1 MQTVRFEAIREIPI
15 TIQVNVLRMITAV
28 EVAYNDKLI
37 DLLLSRVVKPC

>member
-37 DLLLSRVVKPC
+37 TEFLKRSVQ